1 MCNAQQTVYSC
12 INRDYNITHG
22 RQLGDDIT
30 CLLIPIPRKKSNM
43 TFEKT
48 HNEVLLS
55 KQIKSGISFSVLHQ

>member
-30 CLLIPIPRKKSNM
+30 CLLIPIPRKK
-43 TFEKT
+43 
-48 HNEVLLS
+48 
-55 KQIKSGISFSVLHQ
+55 KQHDI